1 MSAVLRPRRA
11 PDPDRGSHRHNQ
23 HPARGGHGHLFDLF
37 GVPERAHRV
46 RPHGPPA
53 GGGSVSTSRRA
64 KSGVAPAT
72 TPATSTVPTV
82 PSAGWPWLDDR
93 REITRVA
100 LYVQCAFEE
109 TVRAFGEEWARTEA
123 ELGCLLQW
131 CAGRST
137 DANVVGAERRL
148 SGFLARQA
156 SVLVALDLHHEGGF
170 VDDDPGELHALFV
183 GYQIAKAA
191 RWGCGAAAL
200 SRLQAHFLE
209 RLRERPRSGG
219 LVQPDSRRLANALD
233 VRRKMFLAEAV
244 ACATC
249 AAAYVATD
257 PRTVAVDLW
266 QRTERLWSQDAA
278 LALLDECETAR
289 SRVPTQRP
297 RRRAPNPPNPPSPVT
312 PTYATDEALADVNEI
327 ARRVQDLDAASQE
340 ALYVQAAADLATA
353 PGGDEAIRVIAG
365 VYAKRLFEANKT
377 AAPKIPP
384 LCPMCRCRLLP
395 GEACRYCE
403 ADLEVE
409 AP

>member
-1 MSAVLRPRRA
+1 M
-11 PDPDRGSHRHNQ
+11 
-23 HPARGGHGHLFDLF
+23 
-37 GVPERAHRV
+37 
-46 RPHGPPA
+46 
-53 GGGSVSTSRRA
+53 
-64 KSGVAPAT
+64 
-72 TPATSTVPTV
+72 PTV
-82 PSAGWPWLDDR
+82 PSAGGPWLDDR

-148 SGFLARQA
+148 SGFLARRWRA
-156 SVLVALDLHHEGGF
+156 VNALDLHNDAAI
-170 VDDDPGELHALFV
+170 VDANTAVLPAEFA
-183 GYQIAKAA
+183 GYKIAQAA
-191 RWGCGAAAL
+191 RWACGAVAL
-200 SRLQAHFLE
+200 
-209 RLRERPRSGG
+209 PRVS
-219 LVQPDSRRLANALD
+219 ANALARYRAGGWPRSVPPQDELAAAASID

-297 RRRAPNPPNPPSPVT
+297 RRRDPNPTRPVT
-312 PTYATDEALADVNEI
+312 PPTAEDPGGADQAPAPLRLAGAPVSPEVI
-327 ARRVQDLDAASQE
+327 AQIADLNRRVQDLDAASRD
-340 ALYVQAAADLATA
+340 ALNIQAAADLTSA
-353 PGGDEAIRVIAG
+353 PGGDEAIKVIAS
-365 VYAKRLFEANKT
+365 VYARRLIEANKT

-384 LCPMCRCRLLP
+384 LTQPQ
-395 GEACRYCE
+395 ATDD
-403 ADLEVE
+403 ATE